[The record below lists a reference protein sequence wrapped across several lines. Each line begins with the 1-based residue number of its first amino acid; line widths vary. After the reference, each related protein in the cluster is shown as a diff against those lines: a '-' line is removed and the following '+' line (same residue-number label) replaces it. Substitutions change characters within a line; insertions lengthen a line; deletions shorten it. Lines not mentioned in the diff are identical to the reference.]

1 MDLPLKNMY
10 ETFKDEI
17 WKELGPLDH
26 NWFDILTAQT
36 SANEGSGSD
45 QDELCANQEGHF
57 KTPLDKTAVDSQ
69 LFSTPRVFRHSRIVS
84 PEIEDGQS
92 FSTTQENDTSPW
104 TETQSPY
111 LFQMSK
117 KGVSDTKYEEIQPQ
131 SQDSFDPLDT
141 PHKSPM
147 SYAKHISESLGAQ
160 INPDIS
166 WTSSL
171 NTPPPVPS
179 TLILS
184 KVDESPCPVSVSA
197 DKSVVFVRKLFP
209 SLSNPSRIV
218 VAPPKNDNITTDNHD
233 AVLPEVVSSQTLLT
247 QNEGI
252 WQQTLRGA
260 NGDGKICST
269 VASAPDEFQNASS
282 TFLANSSSAL
292 RKVKPDRIRWK
303 QFKLSE
309 HDCSSTDISKTN
321 QSNEEHKA
329 DEEHSTIPS
338 SPLAKNGSTAISQ
351 WSPLNLSE
359 IPPCTAENNILTELQ
374 PDFDTRQLVRPPI
387 KITDTGFIRKK
398 RKFVYT
404 VETLK
409 PKVKENETDFQKMNA
424 SSGIPDTG
432 PELSSKQ
439 SEDAPD
445 EASCCSN
452 ERNAEEKQEKSTLEN
467 LPSSVQ
473 EKVQDLDM
481 SQLHKDFAQ
490 DFSQISDSGRTEGVA
505 EDQNHFSPSACLL
518 AMKKAKHQ
526 TKQASLHHD
535 YNSISNTGN
544 MSTTNQNYSTNEG
557 TISDSGFQSAVAD
570 ITHTASSCIVPCSE
584 NTGSKTDIHRTTPFP
599 STHRGNEKSQ
609 LKERQTIDSE
619 RECQLDMEST
629 LTQLPSSL
637 KGTDDGLNWIP
648 QNGQVH
654 GRLLEK
660 TGVSLPPA
668 HASGFKTASN
678 KGIQISL
685 ANLEKARNLFEE
697 RDGDQPTKCNSATKH
712 KNSQS
717 NGSMKSTVSVS
728 NQQTS
733 VSERFEGISC
743 HLTASQKADVT
754 ELCTLLEEAD
764 SQFEFTQFR
773 GAEVKQPCQENAC
786 FLEKPDKDLDPD
798 FLADIDFDDSF
809 SSDAEKHFAITAM
822 PDKMTCVVDEKANS
836 GTSNITDKSVSSSV
850 KRENISAGDVLS
862 SSENIPGRSNWLIST
877 KQKSLHRAEHGEASK
892 MEKPNPLMLSVA
904 FKTAGGNALRVSK
917 TCLSK
922 ARALFAD
929 LEINVSDLNMSHK
942 QAAETDAKSKKMC
955 NVDSETATDDFKF
968 TLKDDCHVEEK
979 TWTCFSNT
987 KQPVSALKQARNM
1000 QDKDT
1005 TKSFEICKKDAIV
1018 NIEFEN
1024 VNSGLSRPHPDDI
1037 EMKSVGCNTVLEFKN
1052 PVSFHET
1059 PFSTSKLLPCP
1070 ASKSIDSSAIS
1081 ELSSG
1086 YGFCTASGKTVSVS
1100 ADAMKKAKCLLNDT
1114 YTLEDT
1120 SKKISQKENALRTA
1134 QLTAQ
1139 NKESIPKTSGFDTAT
1154 GKGVSISST
1163 AHKKAKCPLSES
1175 DKVYH
1180 KINAKPSNYKI
1191 PVYGP
1196 PPSNVGFLA
1205 ASGKKIAFSS
1215 KALQKAKAL
1224 FSDISFSADSP
1235 AGPHPKNSDK
1245 KNDNCEHPDK
1255 MQSGLTAGEENVHVS
1270 EKHILKDFEDSVLTN
1285 AMQETVDCDIDVNNG
1300 GNIVHIS
1307 GSDSDLGIRPDQRVT
1322 SNISVE
1328 SANKQVKQKDSLP
1341 LKSSGFGPVSGK
1353 GVSIS
1358 SEALKRATSLLGQC
1372 DEVNNKINV
1381 NQSHL
1386 KTSVYSPLPTSG
1398 GFHAASGKALTL
1410 SSEALQKAKTLFS
1423 DIISSAESPVVPH
1436 TLSIKN
1442 CAKSGN
1448 GCAEDKNKQ
1457 LGKKEASFPLQ
1468 SGGFQTASGKGL
1480 AISSEALK
1488 KAKSLLV
1495 EFDELGDR
1503 SGKPSCSKTPVPEN
1517 GGFLAASGKPVALS
1531 SEALQKAKTLFSDI
1545 ISSAESP
1552 HAKNGDKNHDNCEP
1566 MAKMQSGFKT
1576 AGGKKVHVSQKDL
1589 LNAKHLL
1596 KDLDDSVFTKAM
1608 QMAEDCDMDV
1618 NNGISAKHKSVA
1630 PMIGTG
1636 SDEKN
1641 LPETRLQQKATLG
1654 FSVES
1659 EKRYTK
1665 DKDKQAEQKNDT
1677 LSLQTASGKGVT
1689 IASEALRKARSLLG
1703 ECDEVE
1709 DKIGINPSCSKIP
1722 VHDSLPQNGGFCA
1735 ASGKPVALSSEA
1747 LERAKALFGDIGISA
1762 EIPHAKNSHKK
1773 YDYGENTRKMQ
1784 CSSKTVGEKVYVSEQ
1799 NLLKA
1804 KHLLKE
1810 ADDTVSKKAMQEE
1823 DGFAKDCNM
1832 DINYG
1837 ISVKHD
1843 NTLSISDIYKDSGNG
1858 CTEVTNEHMKQ
1869 KNTWPQQSVGFQT
1882 ASGKGVAV
1890 SSEALKRA
1898 KTLLSECEGVEDKIS
1913 ITAPQG
1919 KISAHGPPFSSSGFL
1934 AAGVKPVALSS
1945 EAMQKAKALFSD
1957 ISQSRDTPAVAHTR
1971 KNDKKIDAH
1980 NGEEMHCGFSTA
1992 GGVKVQVSK
2001 KSLLKATSLFKEF
2014 DDGECHDSLL
2024 FSTSPQDN
2032 PMPNLS
2038 KVEDVEGPSG
2048 SNLSTASDKYMSTK
2062 GTASLVVQSVP
2073 SLQESD
2079 LQIENLHGCK
2089 QGHGCTSVNNKAAK
2103 DAFKFQED
2111 TITPFGAGTLHDCPE
2126 EEMQCL
2132 LDYEINKESST
2143 KESKILKPNESSVL
2157 NFQSLNLT
2165 GCTETQQ
2172 EFLAQEALDCTKA
2185 LLEDEGLADHNLLMA
2200 LENMPLQHNTSADGC
2215 QESEKRRGKR
2225 SVEDTEM
2232 NGQPP
2237 LKRRLLEEFDRSLID
2252 PKASTLHPV
2261 KSCSNGLM
2269 KDRGVFKYSTSLYP
2283 NITRPHSGK
2292 NYVETRFQKT
2302 PQIQNSTMGDPRSK
2316 SAHYKTSA
2324 FVPPFVRNAKTETHK
2339 NMVLK
2344 DSIRTP
2350 SAFVPPFK
2358 KQRTIVQESS
2368 CKAHEG
2374 EDKHQKPFVMS
2385 SNSKCFVPP
2394 TKKTQGDAD
2403 GTAVAPAQSDDMNNQ
2418 SLPVDFR
2425 SDSAGGETS
2434 GVDGTCSRSQDV
2446 YWNLQNTELA
2456 QDMQDMR
2463 IRKKKRQ
2470 NIRPLPGSLY
2480 LKKTSGVPRI
2490 PLKAAVNGKIPGRY
2504 TPKKLY
2510 GYGVQKYVSD
2520 ITSENAESFRFNLL
2534 QFIKREAFTDE
2545 GGVQLADGGWL
2556 VPSNDGTAGKEEF
2569 YRALCDTL
2577 GVDPKLISEAWVY
2590 NHYRWIVWKQAS
2602 MEKSFPEIVGSR
2614 CLTPEQVLLQLKYRY
2629 DVEVDR
2635 SRRPALRKIMEKD
2648 DTAAKTLVLCV
2659 CEIISRGHSPKTQSH
2674 NDTKTPHSA
2683 DAKVETSAALIW
2695 LTDGWYAIKAQ
2706 LDEPL
2711 TAMVHKGRLAVGGKL
2726 IIHGAQLVGSQ
2737 DACSPLEAPESLM
2750 LKICANSC
2758 RPARWDAKLG
2768 FHKDPR
2774 PFLLPISCLY
2784 SNGGPV
2790 GCVDIVVL
2798 RSYPMQWM
2806 ERKPDGS
2813 VVFRSSR
2820 AEEKEARR
2828 YNSHKQKAMEIL
2840 FAKIQSQFENEEKG
2854 NIKQQRR
2861 RKTISHQEIA
2871 NLQDGEE
2878 LYEAVGD
2885 DPAYLE
2891 THLSAQQLEALH
2903 TYRCSL
2909 MEKKQAELQDR
2920 YHRALEAEDN
2930 EMNCPKREVTPV
2942 WRLCIADSMELP
2954 GRVYQLNLWRPSS
2967 DLHSLLKEGCRFKVY
2982 NLTTSDGK
2990 KRSSIEAVQLTGTK
3004 KTQFQELQAS
3014 HEWLSTYFQPRVC
3027 TNFVNLQNPDF
3038 EPLCGEIDLA
3048 GYVITVVDGKGS
3060 SPAFYLADEKLNF
3073 VKVRC
3078 FSSLSQ
3084 TGLEDVVKPRVIL
3097 ALSNLQLRGQSMH
3110 PTPVVYAG
3118 DLTSF
3123 STNPKE
3129 VHLQESFSQLKTL
3142 VQCQENFFVTAEE
3155 KLSELV
3161 RSNALSSSSSPALQR
3176 QTPASLTDRRQ
3187 DIKSSVISQ
3196 KPGRNLGSFT
3206 PVGRKSPTPT
3216 SSGEKDPKSLKRR
3229 RAQDYL
3235 SRIPSPPP
3243 LSHLGSVASP
3253 CVNKTFNPPRRSV
3266 TPSTLKTVQTPSHK
3280 PADSLGEDEWVND
3293 EELAMIDT
3301 QALRVNLI

>member
-1 MDLPLKNMY
+1 MNIL
-10 ETFKDEI
+10 
-17 WKELGPLDH
+17 ELGPLDH
-26 NWFDILTAQT
+26 KWFDILTAQT

-69 LFSTPRVFRHSRIVS
+69 LFSTPKVFRHSRIVS
-84 PEIEDGQS
+84 PEIEDEQS
-92 FSTTQENDTSPW
+92 FSTTQGN
-104 TETQSPY
+104 
-111 LFQMSK
+111 
-117 KGVSDTKYEEIQPQ
+117 
-131 SQDSFDPLDT
+131 SFRFY
-141 PHKSPM
+141 
-147 SYAKHISESLGAQ
+147 YAKHISESLGAQ

-179 TLILS
+179 TLILC
-184 KVDESPCPVSVSA
+184 KPIADSVLS
-197 DKSVVFVRKLFP
+197 SYLFQFVRKLFP

-218 VAPPKNDNITTDNHD
+218 VAPPKNDNITTDNH
-233 AVLPEVVSSQTLLT
+233 VVSSQTLLT

-252 WQQTLRGA
+252 WQQILQGA
-260 NGDGKICST
+260 NGDGKM
-269 VASAPDEFQNASS
+269 ASAPDEFQNASS

-292 RKVKPDRIRWK
+292 RKVKPDRIRRK

-321 QSNEEHKA
+321 QPNEEHKA
-329 DEEHSTIPS
+329 DEEHSTVPS
-338 SPLAKNGSTAISQ
+338 SPPAKNGSTGISQ

-374 PDFDTRQLVRPPI
+374 PDFDSRQLVRPPI
-387 KITDTGFIRKK
+387 KITDTGLIRKK

-409 PKVKENETDFQKMNA
+409 PKVKENETNFQKINT
-424 SSGIPDTG
+424 SSGIPDT
-432 PELSSKQ
+432 
-439 SEDAPD
+439 
-445 EASCCSN
+445 
-452 ERNAEEKQEKSTLEN
+452 
-467 LPSSVQ
+467 
-473 EKVQDLDM
+473 VQDLDM

-490 DFSQISDSGRTEGVA
+490 DFSQISDSGTPTKGVA
-505 EDQNHFSPSACLL
+505 EDQDHFSPSACLL

-526 TKQASLHHD
+526 TIQASIHHD
-535 YNSISNTGN
+535 YNSISNTGHT
-544 MSTTNQNYSTNEG
+544 STTNQNYSTNEG

-609 LKERQTIDSE
+609 LLERQTTDGE
-619 RECQLDMEST
+619 REGQLDMEST

-637 KGTDDGLNWIP
+637 KGTDDGHNCIP
-648 QNGQVH
+648 QNGEVH

-660 TGVSLPPA
+660 TNISLPPT

-685 ANLEKARNLFEE
+685 ANLEKARHLFEE
-697 RDGDQPTKCNSATKH
+697 RNGHQPTKCNSATKR

-728 NQQTS
+728 NQQPS
-733 VSERFEGISC
+733 VSEIFEGGSC

-786 FLEKPDKDLDPD
+786 FLEKTDKDLDPD
-798 FLADIDFDDSF
+798 FLAGIDFDDSF
-809 SSDAEKHFAITAM
+809 SSDAEKHLAITAM
-822 PDKMTCVVDEKANS
+822 PDKMTS
-836 GTSNITDKSVSSSV
+836 
-850 KRENISAGDVLS
+850 
-862 SSENIPGRSNWLIST
+862 
-877 KQKSLHRAEHGEASK
+877 EHGDASK
-892 MEKPNPLMLSVA
+892 MEKPNPLMLSVT

-929 LEINVSDLNMSHK
+929 LEINVSDLNISNK
-942 QAAETDAKSKKMC
+942 QAAETDAKTKKMY
-955 NVDSETATDDFKF
+955 
-968 TLKDDCHVEEK
+968 DCHVEEK
-979 TWTCFSNT
+979 TWSCFSNT
-987 KQPVSALKQARNM
+987 KQPVSALKQARDM

-1005 TKSFEICKKDAIV
+1005 TKNFENCKIDAITISEEHAIV
-1018 NIEFEN
+1018 DTEFEN
-1024 VNSGLSRPHPDDI
+1024 VNTGLSRSHPDDI
-1037 EMKSVGCNTVLEFKN
+1037 EMERVGCNTVLEFKN
-1052 PVSFHET
+1052 PVSFHENS
-1059 PFSTSKLLPCP
+1059 FSTSKLLPCP

-1086 YGFCTASGKTVSVS
+1086 DGFCTASGRKVSVS

-1114 YTLEDT
+1114 YSLEDT
-1120 SKKISQKENALRTA
+1120 TKKISQKENVLRTA
-1134 QLTAQ
+1134 QFTAQ

-1180 KINAKPSNYKI
+1180 KINAKPSHYKI

-1224 FSDISFSADSP
+1224 FSDISFS
-1235 AGPHPKNSDK
+1235 
-1245 KNDNCEHPDK
+1245 
-1255 MQSGLTAGEENVHVS
+1255 SGLTAEGENVHVS
-1270 EKHILKDFEDSVLTN
+1270 EN
-1285 AMQETVDCDIDVNNG
+1285 
-1300 GNIVHIS
+1300 
-1307 GSDSDLGIRPDQRVT
+1307 DLGIGPDQ
-1322 SNISVE
+1322 
-1328 SANKQVKQKDSLP
+1328 
-1341 LKSSGFGPVSGK
+1341 G
-1353 GVSIS
+1353 
-1358 SEALKRATSLLGQC
+1358 
-1372 DEVNNKINV
+1372 
-1381 NQSHL
+1381 
-1386 KTSVYSPLPTSG
+1386 TSVYSPLPTSG

-1436 TLSIKN
+1436 TRSIKHFV
-1442 CAKSGN
+1442 KSGS
-1448 GCAEDKNKQ
+1448 GCTEDKNKQ
-1457 LGKKEASFPLQ
+1457 LKKEEASFPLQ

-1488 KAKSLLV
+1488 KAKSLLR

-1517 GGFLAASGKPVALS
+1517 GGFLAPSGKPMGLS

-1552 HAKNGDKNHDNCEP
+1552 H
-1566 MAKMQSGFKT
+1566 
-1576 AGGKKVHVSQKDL
+1576 
-1589 LNAKHLL
+1589 
-1596 KDLDDSVFTKAM
+1596 
-1608 QMAEDCDMDV
+1608 
-1618 NNGISAKHKSVA
+1618 
-1630 PMIGTG
+1630 
-1636 SDEKN
+1636 
-1641 LPETRLQQKATLG
+1641 QKATLG

-1659 EKRYTK
+1659 EKRYTE

-1689 IASEALRKARSLLG
+1689 IASEA
-1703 ECDEVE
+1703 
-1709 DKIGINPSCSKIP
+1709 
-1722 VHDSLPQNGGFCA
+1722 
-1735 ASGKPVALSSEA
+1735 
-1747 LERAKALFGDIGISA
+1747 
-1762 EIPHAKNSHKK
+1762 
-1773 YDYGENTRKMQ
+1773 
-1784 CSSKTVGEKVYVSEQ
+1784 
-1799 NLLKA
+1799 
-1804 KHLLKE
+1804 
-1810 ADDTVSKKAMQEE
+1810 
-1823 DGFAKDCNM
+1823 
-1832 DINYG
+1832 
-1837 ISVKHD
+1837 
-1843 NTLSISDIYKDSGNG
+1843 
-1858 CTEVTNEHMKQ
+1858 
-1869 KNTWPQQSVGFQT
+1869 
-1882 ASGKGVAV
+1882 
-1890 SSEALKRA
+1890 
-1898 KTLLSECEGVEDKIS
+1898 
-1913 ITAPQG
+1913 
-1919 KISAHGPPFSSSGFL
+1919 
-1934 AAGVKPVALSS
+1934 
-1945 EAMQKAKALFSD
+1945 
-1957 ISQSRDTPAVAHTR
+1957 
-1971 KNDKKIDAH
+1971 
-1980 NGEEMHCGFSTA
+1980 
-1992 GGVKVQVSK
+1992 
-2001 KSLLKATSLFKEF
+2001 
-2014 DDGECHDSLL
+2014 
-2024 FSTSPQDN
+2024 
-2032 PMPNLS
+2032 
-2038 KVEDVEGPSG
+2038 
-2048 SNLSTASDKYMSTK
+2048 
-2062 GTASLVVQSVP
+2062 
-2073 SLQESD
+2073 
-2079 LQIENLHGCK
+2079 
-2089 QGHGCTSVNNKAAK
+2089 AK

-2111 TITPFGAGTLHDCPE
+2111 TITPSGAGTLHDCPE
-2126 EEMQCL
+2126 EEMQRL

-2143 KESKILKPNESSVL
+2143 KESKVLKPNESSVL

-2172 EFLAQEALDCTKA
+2172 KFLAQEALDCTKA
-2185 LLEDEGLADHNLLMA
+2185 LLEDEGLADHNLLMT
-2200 LENMPLQHNTSADGC
+2200 LENMPLQHNTSANGC
-2215 QESEKRRGKR
+2215 EESEKRRGKR

-2237 LKRRLLEEFDRSLID
+2237 LKRRLLEEFDRSLVD

-2283 NITRPHSGK
+2283 NITRPHR
-2292 NYVETRFQKT
+2292 YVPVEAPCFQT
-2302 PQIQNSTMGDPRSK
+2302 DPRSK

-2350 SAFVPPFK
+2350 LAFVPPFK

-2394 TKKTQGDAD
+2394 TKKTQGAVD
-2403 GTAVAPAQSDDMNNQ
+2403 GTA
-2418 SLPVDFR
+2418 
-2425 SDSAGGETS
+2425 
-2434 GVDGTCSRSQDV
+2434 
-2446 YWNLQNTELA
+2446 NLQNTELA

-2510 GYGVQKYVSD
+2510 GYGVQKYVSN
-2520 ITSENAESFRFNLL
+2520 ITSENAESFHFSLL
-2534 QFIKREAFTDE
+2534 QFIKLEAFTDE

-2569 YRALCDTL
+2569 YRLT
-2577 GVDPKLISEAWVY
+2577 EAFSKTYSVY
-2590 NHYRWIVWKQAS
+2590 V
-2602 MEKSFPEIVGSR
+2602 
-2614 CLTPEQVLLQLKYRY
+2614 RY
-2629 DVEVDR
+2629 DVEVDH

-2659 CEIISRGHSPKTQSH
+2659 CDIISRGHSPKTQSH

-2790 GCVDIVVL
+2790 GSVDIVVL

-2840 FAKIQSQFENEEKG
+2840 FAKIQSEFENEEKG
-2854 NIKQQRR
+2854 KDQRR

-2885 DPAYLE
+2885 DPTYLE
-2891 THLSAQQLEALH
+2891 AHLSAHQLEALH
-2903 TYRCSL
+2903 TYRRSL

-2942 WRLCIADSMELP
+2942 WRLCIADSMEQP

-2967 DLHSLLKEGCRFKVY
+2967 DLQSLLKEGCRFKVY

-2990 KRSSIEAVQLTGTK
+2990 KRSCIEPVQLTGTK

-3048 GYVITVVDGKGS
+3048 GYVISVVDGKGS
-3060 SPAFYLADEKLNF
+3060 SPAFYLADEKQNF

-3161 RSNALSSSSSPALQR
+3161 RSNGLSSSSSPALQR

-3187 DIKSSVISQ
+3187 DIKSS
-3196 KPGRNLGSFT
+3196 RNLGSFT
-3206 PVGRKSPTPT
+3206 PSPTPT
-3216 SSGEKDPKSLKRR
+3216 SSAEKDPKSLKRR
-3229 RAQDYL
+3229 RALDYL
-3235 SRIPSPPP
+3235 SHIPSPPP

>member
-1 MDLPLKNMY
+1 
-10 ETFKDEI
+10 
-17 WKELGPLDH
+17 
-26 NWFDILTAQT
+26 
-36 SANEGSGSD
+36 

-92 FSTTQENDTSPW
+92 FSTTQGN
-104 TETQSPY
+104 
-111 LFQMSK
+111 
-117 KGVSDTKYEEIQPQ
+117 
-131 SQDSFDPLDT
+131 SFRFY
-141 PHKSPM
+141 
-147 SYAKHISESLGAQ
+147 YAKHISESLGAQ

-179 TLILS
+179 TLILY
-184 KVDESPCPVSVSA
+184 
-197 DKSVVFVRKLFP
+197 
-209 SLSNPSRIV
+209 
-218 VAPPKNDNITTDNHD
+218 

-424 SSGIPDTG
+424 SSGIPDT
-432 PELSSKQ
+432 
-439 SEDAPD
+439 
-445 EASCCSN
+445 
-452 ERNAEEKQEKSTLEN
+452 
-467 LPSSVQ
+467 
-473 EKVQDLDM
+473 
-481 SQLHKDFAQ
+481 
-490 DFSQISDSGRTEGVA
+490 
-505 EDQNHFSPSACLL
+505 
-518 AMKKAKHQ
+518 
-526 TKQASLHHD
+526 
-535 YNSISNTGN
+535 
-544 MSTTNQNYSTNEG
+544 
-557 TISDSGFQSAVAD
+557 
-570 ITHTASSCIVPCSE
+570 
-584 NTGSKTDIHRTTPFP
+584 
-599 STHRGNEKSQ
+599 
-609 LKERQTIDSE
+609 DSE

-773 GAEVKQPCQENAC
+773 G
-786 FLEKPDKDLDPD
+786 
-798 FLADIDFDDSF
+798 
-809 SSDAEKHFAITAM
+809 
-822 PDKMTCVVDEKANS
+822 
-836 GTSNITDKSVSSSV
+836 
-850 KRENISAGDVLS
+850 
-862 SSENIPGRSNWLIST
+862 
-877 KQKSLHRAEHGEASK
+877 
-892 MEKPNPLMLSVA
+892 KPNPLMLSVA

-942 QAAETDAKSKKMC
+942 QAAETDAKSKKM
-955 NVDSETATDDFKF
+955 S
-968 TLKDDCHVEEK
+968 
-979 TWTCFSNT
+979 
-987 KQPVSALKQARNM
+987 
-1000 QDKDT
+1000 
-1005 TKSFEICKKDAIV
+1005 
-1018 NIEFEN
+1018 
-1024 VNSGLSRPHPDDI
+1024 
-1037 EMKSVGCNTVLEFKN
+1037 
-1052 PVSFHET
+1052 
-1059 PFSTSKLLPCP
+1059 
-1070 ASKSIDSSAIS
+1070 
-1081 ELSSG
+1081 
-1086 YGFCTASGKTVSVS
+1086 
-1100 ADAMKKAKCLLNDT
+1100 
-1114 YTLEDT
+1114 
-1120 SKKISQKENALRTA
+1120 
-1134 QLTAQ
+1134 
-1139 NKESIPKTSGFDTAT
+1139 T

-1762 EIPHAKNSHKK
+1762 EIPH
-1773 YDYGENTRKMQ
+1773 
-1784 CSSKTVGEKVYVSEQ
+1784 Q

-1913 ITAPQG
+1913 IT
-1919 KISAHGPPFSSSGFL
+1919 
-1934 AAGVKPVALSS
+1934 
-1945 EAMQKAKALFSD
+1945 KAKALFSD

-2103 DAFKFQED
+2103 DMA
-2111 TITPFGAGTLHDCPE
+2111 H
-2126 EEMQCL
+2126 
-2132 LDYEINKESST
+2132 
-2143 KESKILKPNESSVL
+2143 V
-2157 NFQSLNLT
+2157 
-2165 GCTETQQ
+2165 
-2172 EFLAQEALDCTKA
+2172 QEAKVQFELHQCKSFFVT
-2185 LLEDEGLADHNLLMA
+2185 
-2200 LENMPLQHNTSADGC
+2200 QF
-2215 QESEKRRGKR
+2215 
-2225 SVEDTEM
+2225 
-2232 NGQPP
+2232 
-2237 LKRRLLEEFDRSLID
+2237 LK
-2252 PKASTLHPV
+2252 
-2261 KSCSNGLM
+2261 
-2269 KDRGVFKYSTSLYP
+2269 
-2283 NITRPHSGK
+2283 
-2292 NYVETRFQKT
+2292 
-2302 PQIQNSTMGDPRSK
+2302 
-2316 SAHYKTSA
+2316 
-2324 FVPPFVRNAKTETHK
+2324 
-2339 NMVLK
+2339 
-2344 DSIRTP
+2344 
-2350 SAFVPPFK
+2350 
-2358 KQRTIVQESS
+2358 
-2368 CKAHEG
+2368 
-2374 EDKHQKPFVMS
+2374 
-2385 SNSKCFVPP
+2385 KCCLF
-2394 TKKTQGDAD
+2394 A
-2403 GTAVAPAQSDDMNNQ
+2403 
-2418 SLPVDFR
+2418 
-2425 SDSAGGETS
+2425 
-2434 GVDGTCSRSQDV
+2434 DV

-2909 MEKKQAELQDR
+2909 MEKKQAELIC
-2920 YHRALEAEDN
+2920 HH
-2930 EMNCPKREVTPV
+2930 C
-2942 WRLCIADSMELP
+2942 
-2954 GRVYQLNLWRPSS
+2954 
-2967 DLHSLLKEGCRFKVY
+2967 CR
-2982 NLTTSDGK
+2982 
-2990 KRSSIEAVQLTGTK
+2990 
-3004 KTQFQELQAS
+3004 
-3014 HEWLSTYFQPRVC
+3014 W
-3027 TNFVNLQNPDF
+3027 
-3038 EPLCGEIDLA
+3038 
-3048 GYVITVVDGKGS
+3048 KG
-3060 SPAFYLADEKLNF
+3060 
-3073 VKVRC
+3073 
-3078 FSSLSQ
+3078 
-3084 TGLEDVVKPRVIL
+3084 
-3097 ALSNLQLRGQSMH
+3097 
-3110 PTPVVYAG
+3110 
-3118 DLTSF
+3118 
-3123 STNPKE
+3123 
-3129 VHLQESFSQLKTL
+3129 
-3142 VQCQENFFVTAEE
+3142 
-3155 KLSELV
+3155 
-3161 RSNALSSSSSPALQR
+3161 
-3176 QTPASLTDRRQ
+3176 
-3187 DIKSSVISQ
+3187 
-3196 KPGRNLGSFT
+3196 
-3206 PVGRKSPTPT
+3206 
-3216 SSGEKDPKSLKRR
+3216 
-3229 RAQDYL
+3229 
-3235 SRIPSPPP
+3235 
-3243 LSHLGSVASP
+3243 
-3253 CVNKTFNPPRRSV
+3253 
-3266 TPSTLKTVQTPSHK
+3266 
-3280 PADSLGEDEWVND
+3280 
-3293 EELAMIDT
+3293 
-3301 QALRVNLI
+3301 

>member
-26 NWFDILTAQT
+26 KWFDILTAQT

-69 LFSTPRVFRHSRIVS
+69 LFSTPKVFRHSRIVS
-84 PEIEDGQS
+84 PEIEDEQS
-92 FSTTQENDTSPW
+92 FSTTQENDTLPW

-111 LFQMSK
+111 MFRISK
-117 KGVSDTKYEEIQPQ
+117 KGVPDTKYEEIQPQ
-131 SQDSFDPLDT
+131 SQDNFDPLDT

-252 WQQTLRGA
+252 WQQILQGA
-260 NGDGKICST
+260 NGDGKM
-269 VASAPDEFQNASS
+269 ASAPDEFQNASS

-292 RKVKPDRIRWK
+292 RKVKPDRIRRK

-321 QSNEEHKA
+321 QPNEEHKA
-329 DEEHSTIPS
+329 DEEHSTVPS
-338 SPLAKNGSTAISQ
+338 SPPAKNGSTGISQ

-374 PDFDTRQLVRPPI
+374 PDFDSRQLVRPPI
-387 KITDTGFIRKK
+387 KITDTGLIRKK

-409 PKVKENETDFQKMNA
+409 PKVKENETNFQKINT

-432 PELSSKQ
+432 PKLSSKQ

-452 ERNAEEKQEKSTLEN
+452 EKNAEEKRTLEN

-490 DFSQISDSGRTEGVA
+490 DFSQISDSGTPTKGVA
-505 EDQNHFSPSACLL
+505 EDQDHFSPSACLL

-526 TKQASLHHD
+526 TIQASIHHD
-535 YNSISNTGN
+535 YNSISNTGHT
-544 MSTTNQNYSTNEG
+544 STTNQNYSTNEG

-609 LKERQTIDSE
+609 LLERQTTDGE
-619 RECQLDMEST
+619 REGQLDMEST

-637 KGTDDGLNWIP
+637 KGTDDGHNCIP
-648 QNGQVH
+648 QNGEVH

-660 TGVSLPPA
+660 TNISLPPT

-685 ANLEKARNLFEE
+685 ANLEKARHLFEE
-697 RDGDQPTKCNSATKH
+697 RNGHQPTKCNSATKR

-728 NQQTS
+728 NQQPS
-733 VSERFEGISC
+733 VSEIFEGGSC

-786 FLEKPDKDLDPD
+786 FLEKTDKDLDPD
-798 FLADIDFDDSF
+798 FLAGIDFDDSF
-809 SSDAEKHFAITAM
+809 SSDAEKHLAITAM
-822 PDKMTCVVDEKANS
+822 PDKMTCVVDEKANG
-836 GTSNITDKSVSSSV
+836 GTSNITDKSTGVSVSSSV
-850 KRENISAGDVLS
+850 KRENISAGEGLS
-862 SSENIPGRSNWLIST
+862 SSEDIPGRNNWLISK
-877 KQKSLHRAEHGEASK
+877 KQKSLNRAEHGDASK
-892 MEKPNPLMLSVA
+892 MEKPNPLMLSVT

-929 LEINVSDLNMSHK
+929 LEINVSDLNISNK
-942 QAAETDAKSKKMC
+942 QAAETDAKTKKMC
-955 NVDSETATDDFKF
+955 NVDSETAKADFKF

-979 TWTCFSNT
+979 TWSCFSNT
-987 KQPVSALKQARNM
+987 KQPVSALKQARDM

-1005 TKSFEICKKDAIV
+1005 TKNFENCKIDAITISEEHAIV
-1018 NIEFEN
+1018 DTEFEN
-1024 VNSGLSRPHPDDI
+1024 VNTGLSRSHPDDI
-1037 EMKSVGCNTVLEFKN
+1037 EMERVGCNTVLEFKN
-1052 PVSFHET
+1052 PVSFHENS
-1059 PFSTSKLLPCP
+1059 FSTSKLLPCP

-1086 YGFCTASGKTVSVS
+1086 DGFCTASGRKVSVS

-1114 YTLEDT
+1114 YSLEDT
-1120 SKKISQKENALRTA
+1120 TKKISQKENVLRTA
-1134 QLTAQ
+1134 QFTAQ

-1180 KINAKPSNYKI
+1180 KINAKPSHYKI

-1235 AGPHPKNSDK
+1235 AGPHPKNGDK

-1255 MQSGLTAGEENVHVS
+1255 MQSGLTAEGENVHVS

-1285 AMQETVDCDIDVNNG
+1285 AMQERVDCDIDVNNG
-1300 GNIVHIS
+1300 ENIMHTS
-1307 GSDSDLGIRPDQRVT
+1307 GSGSDLGIGPDQGVT

-1341 LKSSGFGPVSGK
+1341 LQSGGFGPVNGK

-1358 SEALKRATSLLGQC
+1358 SEALKRATSLLEQC
-1372 DEVNNKINV
+1372 DEVNTKINV

-1436 TLSIKN
+1436 TRSIKHFV
-1442 CAKSGN
+1442 KSGS
-1448 GCAEDKNKQ
+1448 GCTEDKNKQ
-1457 LGKKEASFPLQ
+1457 LKKEEASFPLQ

-1488 KAKSLLV
+1488 KAKSLLR

-1517 GGFLAASGKPVALS
+1517 GGFLAPSGKPMGLS

-1552 HAKNGDKNHDNCEP
+1552 HAKNSDRNHDNCEP

-1596 KDLDDSVFTKAM
+1596 KVLDDSVLTKAM

-1630 PMIGTG
+1630 PMVGTG

-1659 EKRYTK
+1659 EKRYTE

-1703 ECDEVE
+1703 ECDEME
-1709 DKIGINPSCSKIP
+1709 DKIGINPSSSKIP
-1722 VHDSLPQNGGFCA
+1722 VHDSLPQNGGFRA

-1747 LERAKALFGDIGISA
+1747 LQRAKALFD
-1762 EIPHAKNSHKK
+1762 
-1773 YDYGENTRKMQ
+1773 
-1784 CSSKTVGEKVYVSEQ
+1784 
-1799 NLLKA
+1799 
-1804 KHLLKE
+1804 
-1810 ADDTVSKKAMQEE
+1810 
-1823 DGFAKDCNM
+1823 
-1832 DINYG
+1832 
-1837 ISVKHD
+1837 
-1843 NTLSISDIYKDSGNG
+1843 
-1858 CTEVTNEHMKQ
+1858 
-1869 KNTWPQQSVGFQT
+1869 
-1882 ASGKGVAV
+1882 
-1890 SSEALKRA
+1890 
-1898 KTLLSECEGVEDKIS
+1898 
-1913 ITAPQG
+1913 
-1919 KISAHGPPFSSSGFL
+1919 
-1934 AAGVKPVALSS
+1934 
-1945 EAMQKAKALFSD
+1945 
-1957 ISQSRDTPAVAHTR
+1957 
-1971 KNDKKIDAH
+1971 
-1980 NGEEMHCGFSTA
+1980 
-1992 GGVKVQVSK
+1992 
-2001 KSLLKATSLFKEF
+2001 
-2014 DDGECHDSLL
+2014 
-2024 FSTSPQDN
+2024 
-2032 PMPNLS
+2032 LS

-2048 SNLSTASDKYMSTK
+2048 SNLTTASDKYMSTK
-2062 GTASLVVQSVP
+2062 GTASLVVESVP

-2079 LQIENLHGCK
+2079 LKVENLR
-2089 QGHGCTSVNNKAAK
+2089 GHGCTSVNNKAAK

-2111 TITPFGAGTLHDCPE
+2111 TITPSGAGTLHDCPE
-2126 EEMQCL
+2126 EEMQRL

-2143 KESKILKPNESSVL
+2143 KESKVLKPNESSVL

-2172 EFLAQEALDCTKA
+2172 KFLAQEALDCTKA
-2185 LLEDEGLADHNLLMA
+2185 LLEDEGLADHNLLMT
-2200 LENMPLQHNTSADGC
+2200 LENMPLQHNTSANGC
-2215 QESEKRRGKR
+2215 EESEKRRGKR

-2237 LKRRLLEEFDRSLID
+2237 LKRRLLEEFDRSLVD

-2292 NYVETRFQKT
+2292 TYVETRFQKT
-2302 PQIQNSTMGDPRSK
+2302 QIQNSMTGDPRSK

-2350 SAFVPPFK
+2350 LAFVPPFK

-2394 TKKTQGDAD
+2394 TKKTQGAVD
-2403 GTAVAPAQSDDMNNQ
+2403 GTAVAAARSDDMNNQ

-2425 SDSAGGETS
+2425 SVSAVGETS

-2446 YWNLQNTELA
+2446 YQNLQNTELA

-2510 GYGVQKYVSD
+2510 GYGVQKYVSN
-2520 ITSENAESFRFNLL
+2520 ITSENAESFHFSLL
-2534 QFIKREAFTDE
+2534 QFIKLEAFTDE

-2569 YRALCDTL
+2569 YRLT
-2577 GVDPKLISEAWVY
+2577 EAFSKTYSVY
-2590 NHYRWIVWKQAS
+2590 V
-2602 MEKSFPEIVGSR
+2602 
-2614 CLTPEQVLLQLKYRY
+2614 RY
-2629 DVEVDR
+2629 DVEVDH

-2659 CEIISRGHSPKTQSH
+2659 CDIISRGHSPKTQSH

-2790 GCVDIVVL
+2790 GSVDIVVL

-2840 FAKIQSQFENEEKG
+2840 FAKIQSEFENEEKG
-2854 NIKQQRR
+2854 SIKPQRR

-2885 DPAYLE
+2885 DPTYLE
-2891 THLSAQQLEALH
+2891 AHLSAHQLEALH
-2903 TYRCSL
+2903 TYRRSL

-2942 WRLCIADSMELP
+2942 WRLCIADSMEQP

-2967 DLHSLLKEGCRFKVY
+2967 DLQSLLKEGCRFKVY

-2990 KRSSIEAVQLTGTK
+2990 KRSCIEPVQLTGTK

-3048 GYVITVVDGKGS
+3048 GYVISVVDGKGS
-3060 SPAFYLADEKLNF
+3060 SPAFYLADEKQNF

-3161 RSNALSSSSSPALQR
+3161 RSNGLSSSSSPALQR

-3216 SSGEKDPKSLKRR
+3216 SSAEKDPKSLKRR
-3229 RAQDYL
+3229 RALDYL
-3235 SRIPSPPP
+3235 SHIPSPPPLSHLGSCQENFFVTAEEKLSELVRSNGLSSSSSPALQRQTPASLTDRRQDIKSSVISQKPGRNLGSFTPVGRKSPTPTSSAEKDPKSLKRRRALDYLSHIPSPPP